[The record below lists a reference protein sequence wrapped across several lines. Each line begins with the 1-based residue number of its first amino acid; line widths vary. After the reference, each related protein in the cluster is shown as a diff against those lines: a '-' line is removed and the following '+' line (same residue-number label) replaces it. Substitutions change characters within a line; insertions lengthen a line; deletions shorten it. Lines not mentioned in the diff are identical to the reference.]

1 MVGDLHLGLAVP
13 RLREARKGHNAK
25 TSRLAS
31 AHRCKGRLRQHAPRP
46 KATLWWSQGASHS
59 DACHS
64 SFQKEFTVLGYF
76 STILEVFN
84 PRYLLTVLRFLP
96 VLIIVVLMAPAFLT
110 WPFLPQ
116 RRHDSLLEFMQK
128 LIDWTRATRN

>member
-1 MVGDLHLGLAVP
+1 MLG
-13 RLREARKGHNAK
+13 
-25 TSRLAS
+25 
-31 AHRCKGRLRQHAPRP
+31 
-46 KATLWWSQGASHS
+46 
-59 DACHS
+59 
-64 SFQKEFTVLGYF
+64 FF

-116 RRHDSLLEFMQK
+116 QRHDSLLEFMQK
-128 LIDWTRATRN
+128 LIDWTKVTRN